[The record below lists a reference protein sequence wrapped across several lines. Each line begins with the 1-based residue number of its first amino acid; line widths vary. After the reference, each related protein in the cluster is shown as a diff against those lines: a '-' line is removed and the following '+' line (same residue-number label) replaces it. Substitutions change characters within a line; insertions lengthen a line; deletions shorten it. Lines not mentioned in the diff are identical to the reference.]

1 MLKVTKVEF
10 SEITTS
16 KTKSS
21 IIIRIYPKLIEGN
34 EIKTFVDKT
43 LPETAKLYPDMD
55 SNKLQRL
62 KVEIWEEESM
72 LKELIQAVKENNS
85 TKFVMFLDSQT
96 ASFKNFAEMCVRD
109 YNFSEATVS

>member
-1 MLKVTKVEF
+1 MLKVAKVEF

-21 IIIRIYPKLIEGN
+21 IVIRIYHKLIEGN
-34 EIKTFVDKT
+34 DIKTFVDKT
-43 LPETAKLYPDMD
+43 LPETAKLYPDMN
-55 SNKLQRL
+55 SQKLKRL

-85 TKFVMFLDSQT
+85 TKFVMFLESQT
-96 ASFKNFAEMCVRD
+96 ASFKSFAEMLVRD
-109 YNFSEATVS
+109 YDLSEAIVS

>member
-21 IIIRIYPKLIEGN
+21 IIIRIYPKLVEGN

-43 LPETAKLYPDMD
+43 LPETAKLYPDMN
-55 SNKLQRL
+55 SNKPQRL
-62 KVEIWEEESM
+62 KVQIWEEESM

-85 TKFVMFLDSQT
+85 TKFVMFLESQT

-109 YNFSEATVS
+109 YDFSEAIVS